1 MKNQSFGSDVE
12 HHVIS
17 TPYYTRSNFDENS
30 VMLESVNKFKSEQVV
45 ARSTKGA
52 ATDVG
57 SVGSNKTSSTPHL
70 VENDAKQCSSTTRET
85 APLSGS
91 LHDVVIGG
99 VTNSGPAIFRGAPGG
114 LRLGLPP
121 LLSGIIV
128 ILLVLLP
135 VTVSQ
140 LFYYS

>member
-1 MKNQSFGSDVE
+1 MHYKFPQHEIIKF
-12 HHVIS
+12 
-17 TPYYTRSNFDENS
+17 
-30 VMLESVNKFKSEQVV
+30 VMLIYLQKKICN
-45 ARSTKGA
+45 ARLAFIRDEYDTFA
-52 ATDVG
+52 QD
-57 SVGSNKTSSTPHL
+57 
-70 VENDAKQCSSTTRET
+70 KQCSSTTRET
-85 APLSGS
+85 APLSSGS

-140 LFYYS
+140 SFYYS